1 MSGNGDY
8 ISREAAIELLS
19 EPITMSMCLSTSEC
33 RDKIAQREMDLMRLK
48 SIPAADVRENK
59 RGHWITDEEA
69 ERLGDYMLAQCCSVC
84 HACEWDC
91 TESESFHFCPN
102 CGADMRPKEE

>member
-1 MSGNGDY
+1 MDEKEY
-8 ISREAAIELLS
+8 IEREAF
-19 EPITMSMCLSTSEC
+19 
-33 RDKIAQREMDLMRLK
+33 RREIDEHRPGRSYEDAWALTILD
-48 SIPAADVRENK
+48 SLPAADVRENK

-102 CGADMRPKEE
+102 CGADMRAEPPKEG